1 MPLHYRGVFLCPEP
15 NLFFNPTLFIEYE
28 NYYKMK
34 QENPV
39 TGFADTFLSK
49 LKEQSF
55 TIIVMVGIIWYQG
68 RLMEERVAYWQ
79 KLYEESETHTEQITK
94 ENREDLLERIKYLQD
109 QRDKYVEE
117 SLNELKNK

>member
-1 MPLHYRGVFLCPEP
+1 MS
-15 NLFFNPTLFIEYE
+15 E
-28 NYYKMK
+28 NT
-34 QENPV
+34 NPV
-39 TGFADTFLSK
+39 SGFADTFLSK

-79 KLYEESETHTEQITK
+79 KLYEDNKSYIEQTTK
-94 ENREDLLERIKYLQD
+94 EDKQIMLDRIKYLQD